1 MTLSVAM
8 ITRNAE
14 RTLARALTAL
24 RGLADEIVVVDSGS
38 TDQTK
43 EIVHEFGAR
52 LIEHSWMGF
61 GAQKNLA
68 IASCTGDWIL
78 VLDADEILDLSL
90 ILEIKKVT
98 AQPVGHGLTANSSG
112 AKIPVY
118 LVTRRVRAFGRSLD
132 LDDAVARLFPRGTAR
147 LDERPVHEVLTFDTS
162 QCELRALSGFLWHE
176 TYHDLSGYFEKFDRY
191 TSLGAEGLANRGRSF
206 SPSAAVS
213 RSVFRFLRLY
223 LAKGLITKGWEGFQ
237 YSVLGSVY
245 VFVKYAKLR
254 ERVKP

>member
-43 EIVHEFGAR
+43 DIALDFGAR
-52 LIEHSWMGF
+52 FIEHSWMGF

-68 IASCTGDWIL
+68 IAECSGDWIL

-90 ILEIKKVT
+90 ILEIKKAT
-98 AQPVGHGLTANSSG
+98 AQPAGHGLSPTVSTA
-112 AKIPVY
+112 KMPVY
-118 LVTRRVRAFGRSLD
+118 LVTRRVCAFGQNLN
-132 LDDAVARLFPRGTAR
+132 LEDAVARLFPRGMAR
-147 LDERPVHEVLTFDTS
+147 LDERPVHEMLTFDQD
-162 QCELRALSGFLWHE
+162 QCELKALSGFLWHE
-176 TYHDLSGYFEKFDRY
+176 TYLDLASYFEKFDRY
-191 TSLGAEGLANRGRSF
+191 TSLGAEGLVARGRSF
-206 SPSAAVS
+206 SPFETVA

-223 LAKGLITKGWEGFQ
+223 FGKNLVTKGWIGFQ
-237 YSVLGSVY
+237 YSVLGALY
-245 VFVKYAKLR
+245 VFVKYAKVR
-254 ERVKP
+254 ERVNP